1 MATTLETTLE
11 ITNWDENPYEEFDD
25 GSKLT
30 RADVTLSEGPDG
42 LGPARSQSLMYYRPD
57 GTASM
62 VSLMHVTGRLD
73 GRTGSFVLAGTGS
86 YDSDTARVEITVVEG
101 SGTGDL
107 AGITG
112 TAVSVSTAK
121 DYPHMP
127 LKLVYDIA

>member
-11 ITNWDENPYEEFDD
+11 IKGWDENPYEEYDD

-30 RADVTLSEGPDG
+30 RADVTLAEGPDG

-57 GTASM
+57 GTASL
-62 VSLMHVTGRLD
+62 VSLMHVTGTID
-73 GRTGSFVLAGTGS
+73 GRTGSFVLAGTGT
-86 YDSDTARVEITVVEG
+86 YDSSTARVGTTVVEG

-107 AGITG
+107 TGISG
-112 TAVSVSTAK
+112 TAESVSTAE

-127 LKLVYDIA
+127 LKLTYDLE